1 MNRQEED
8 DLQEQLR
15 RIEMYMPPAWVTK
28 FGEWDQFK
36 ERVLKALDDENSL
49 YQELETAKED
59 AKDWE
64 DKYDD
69 LKDDIQDIVD
79 DMKCLDVSDSEQ
91 GEEMEKL
98 IKKLDDAL

>member
-36 ERVLKALDDENSL
+36 ERVLETLNNENSL

-59 AKDWE
+59 AKDCE
-64 DKYDD
+64 DKYDN
-69 LKDDIQDIVD
+69 LKYDIQNIVN

-98 IKKLDDAL
+98 IKKLNSEL